1 MEREAARAPSLQ
13 CSPWR
18 VSVVTA
24 VSFPPVQAEG
34 PRTHSPS
41 RDRPPVERVDQWRG
55 GIAAA
60 EARPSARVGGLVPA
74 RASLLGG
81 APEPRGQPGHPKR
94 TVFAAILAFASMRTR
109 DSRSLARASLCASP
123 PSPLLPRSWST
134 REATDLG
141 GHGFRRNRGR
151 DARARRFE
159 RKRTRGGEVLTCSA
173 TRCCA
178 LSYLSLGIIFVS
190 VDISYMVLFR
200 REIRPK
206 EGTHTR
212 RNIVVTNYCAMGRGG
227 RFRDGTVSM
236 TDYPRFVE
244 KLPFGQPFDRKLLC
258 DKKLWCRLYT
268 CIYVYY
274 IYIYTTRDDK

>member
-1 MEREAARAPSLQ
+1 MARRYRGGRGTALRPRRRAGARTGFSPRRGTGTPRPARAPETD
-13 CSPWR
+13 R
-18 VSVVTA
+18 VCGDSGLRFDA
-24 VSFPPVQAEG
+24 
-34 PRTHSPS
+34 
-41 RDRPPVERVDQWRG
+41 D
-55 GIAAA
+55 
-60 EARPSARVGGLVPA
+60 ARL
-74 RASLLGG
+74 
-81 APEPRGQPGHPKR
+81 
-94 TVFAAILAFASMRTR
+94 
-109 DSRSLARASLCASP
+109 SLARSGFSLRLPS

-268 CIYVYY
+268 CINVY
-274 IYIYTTRDDK
+274 IYIYNTRRQVSK